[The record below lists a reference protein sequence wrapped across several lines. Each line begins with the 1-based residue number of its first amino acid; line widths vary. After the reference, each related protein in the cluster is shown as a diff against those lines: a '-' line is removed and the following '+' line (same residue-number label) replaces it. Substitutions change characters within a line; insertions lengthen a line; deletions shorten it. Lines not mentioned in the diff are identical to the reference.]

1 VIRDKYAAM
10 QDAIDAATSADEL
23 KVVLG
28 I

>member
-1 VIRDKYAAM
+1 LIRDKYAAM

-23 KVVLG
+23 KTVLG